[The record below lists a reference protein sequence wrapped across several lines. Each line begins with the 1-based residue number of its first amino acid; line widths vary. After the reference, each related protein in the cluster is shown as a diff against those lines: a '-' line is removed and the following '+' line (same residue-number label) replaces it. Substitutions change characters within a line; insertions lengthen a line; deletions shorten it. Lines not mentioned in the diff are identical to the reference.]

1 MKLLNIS
8 SLVVVGA
15 VTTFLSTRAPA
26 ASSVNDITPSA
37 PSKDYACGEKGKPAC
52 PMQGWMKTNM
62 APAAASG
69 DTAALAKNLDYV
81 ASHAPKGLADWA
93 AIAKKGA
100 DAAKAGNVDGAKA
113 SCKTCHDK
121 YKAQYKADMRDQA
134 FGS

>member
-8 SLVVVGA
+8 SLVVVSA
-15 VTTFLSTRAPA
+15 VTMFLSSRAPA
-26 ASSVNDITPSA
+26 ASSATDSTSA
-37 PSKDYACGEKGKPAC
+37 APGKDYACGDKGKPPC

-69 DTAALAKNLDYV
+69 DTAALAKALDYV
-81 ASHAPKGLADWA
+81 SSHAPPGLADWS

-121 YKAQYKADMRDQA
+121 YKAQYKADMRDRA
-134 FGS
+134 F

>member
-15 VTTFLSTRAPA
+15 VTMFLSARAPA
-26 ASSVNDITPSA
+26 ASSATDSTSA
-37 PSKDYACGEKGKPAC
+37 APGKDYACGDKGKPPC

-69 DTAALAKNLDYV
+69 DTAALAKALDYV
-81 ASHAPKGLADWA
+81 SSHAPPGLADWT

-100 DAAKAGNVDGAKA
+100 EAAKAGNVDGAKA

-121 YKAQYKADMRDQA
+121 YKAQYKADMRDRA
-134 FGS
+134 F